1 MEFGSKKMAA
11 QPFLTPAAEA
21 RGPQAAKVIIDETVD
36 AMDKLM
42 KARGGMMVPLIQ
54 SILEASAQLGDPM
67 RLWPRVAPEG
77 AGLPYATW
85 DVVGG
90 APLPQLN
97 EPPPADGWRVRLAAA
112 AVAIRAD
119 IERRGNIESYNPS
132 PDDDTGAFGISFDV
146 RLLAL
151 R

>member
-1 MEFGSKKMAA
+1 
-11 QPFLTPAAEA
+11 
-21 RGPQAAKVIIDETVD
+21 
-36 AMDKLM
+36 
-42 KARGGMMVPLIQ
+42 MMVPLIQ
-54 SILEASAQLGDPM
+54 SILEASAPVRAQLGDDPM

-97 EPPPADGWRVRLAAA
+97 DPPPADGWRVRLVVWGGSATEANAA
-112 AVAIRAD
+112 AVAIRTE
-119 IERRGNIESYNPS
+119 IERCGSIESYNPS
-132 PDDDTGAFGISFDV
+132 PDDGDTGAFGISFDV
-146 RLLAL
+146 RLLAI

>member
-1 MEFGSKKMAA
+1 
-11 QPFLTPAAEA
+11 
-21 RGPQAAKVIIDETVD
+21 
-36 AMDKLM
+36 
-42 KARGGMMVPLIQ
+42 MVPLIQ
-54 SILEASAQLGDPM
+54 SILEASAQVRAQLGDPM
-67 RLWPRVAPEG
+67 RLWPRFAPEG

-97 EPPPADGWRVRLAAA
+97 EPPPADGWRVRLVVA

-119 IERRGNIESYNPS
+119 IERRGNIESCNPS